1 MGSCGGGGIVTD
13 NQGKFVVAFSK
24 QFEDE
29 TKNGAELKAST
40 SRIKLC
46 KELLQLNKVCIESDS
61 KIVVGWLEKK
71 LYSLCCY

>member
-13 NQGKFVVAFSK
+13 NQGNFVVVFSK
-24 QFEDE
+24 KFEDE

-46 KELLQLNKVCIESDS
+46 KELQLNKVCIESDS

-71 LYSLCCY
+71 LCSLCWY